1 MIEAD
6 KMTPAER
13 EKLTREIER
22 GNDEDKQAIC
32 TALCAALQLTRAG
45 RAIEYIEYDRD
56 KEVATVHYSDR
67 LPVEVNVACDSGR
80 ALIYDIICEV

>member
-6 KMTPAER
+6 KMTA
-13 EKLTREIER
+13 
-22 GNDEDKQAIC
+22 EDKQAIC

-45 RAIEYIEYDRD
+45 RAIEYIEYDRE
-56 KEVATVHYSDR
+56 KETATVHYSDR

-80 ALIYDIICEV
+80 AIIYDIICEV